1 MNTPLL
7 SIIIPVYNVS
17 PYIGECLDSLQAQTF
32 RDFEALLVDDGST
45 DGSGLICDRY
55 AAADSRFKVIR
66 KTNGGV
72 SSARNAA
79 LDKCT
84 GKYLTMLDPDD
95 SVSPDTYENIRYL
108 EAHPDTDILQFP
120 YINCY
125 ENGRQ
130 EKLEVRPQLIEGK
143 DRILLNWWE
152 GNILHFANLNK
163 IFRRTVFEGLR
174 YREGHV
180 SEDTYLVAD
189 FVERVNRVC
198 ISGQGRYYYRIR
210 NNSLTS
216 AYTFPKHIDLF
227 EAHLRTYA
235 KMTEYPLLRPARVT
249 AFTRLFRRLI
259 SARLSSPQTDI
270 HPYLTAVKPY
280 VPRWSDITAHPTAW
294 IIALKIL
301 GPKRFMHLLCRRIQ
315 KNGKN

>member
-95 SVSPDTYENIRYL
+95 SVSPDTYENVRYL
-108 EAHPDTDILQFP
+108 EAHPDIDILQFP

-198 ISGQGRYYYRIR
+198 ISGQGRY
-210 NNSLTS
+210 
-216 AYTFPKHIDLF
+216 
-227 EAHLRTYA
+227 
-235 KMTEYPLLRPARVT
+235 
-249 AFTRLFRRLI
+249 
-259 SARLSSPQTDI
+259 
-270 HPYLTAVKPY
+270 
-280 VPRWSDITAHPTAW
+280 ITAYATTP
-294 IIALKIL
+294 
-301 GPKRFMHLLCRRIQ
+301 
-315 KNGKN
+315 

>member
-95 SVSPDTYENIRYL
+95 SVSPDTYEN
-108 EAHPDTDILQFP
+108 
-120 YINCY
+120 
-125 ENGRQ
+125 
-130 EKLEVRPQLIEGK
+130 VR
-143 DRILLNWWE
+143 
-152 GNILHFANLNK
+152 
-163 IFRRTVFEGLR
+163 
-174 YREGHV
+174 
-180 SEDTYLVAD
+180 
-189 FVERVNRVC
+189 
-198 ISGQGRYYYRIR
+198 
-210 NNSLTS
+210 
-216 AYTFPKHIDLF
+216 
-227 EAHLRTYA
+227 
-235 KMTEYPLLRPARVT
+235 
-249 AFTRLFRRLI
+249 
-259 SARLSSPQTDI
+259 
-270 HPYLTAVKPY
+270 
-280 VPRWSDITAHPTAW
+280 
-294 IIALKIL
+294 
-301 GPKRFMHLLCRRIQ
+301 
-315 KNGKN
+315 